1 MTDNSISA
9 MFGLSEDHLVDL
21 DDGIKVHEAIVEP
34 FRILRDRAANEG
46 IDLAVASG
54 FRSYHRQ
61 KTIFDE
67 KWQGKRSVF
76 ADDDSLL
83 DRGEFEDSDWLD
95 RILRFSAMPGTSRHH
110 WGTDIDVFDRA
121 ALSAGQKPAL
131 LPSEYQATGVFA
143 RLGEW
148 LEEQMARDNAEGFF
162 RPYDVDTGGVA
173 VEPWHLSFRP
183 TANKFDE
190 QMSAEALRELWLAN
204 PTLQPEAYPLLN
216 NKLDQLFDRYI
227 R

>member
-34 FRILRDRAANEG
+34 FKALRDRAANEG

-67 KWQGKRSVF
+67 KWQGKRSVLS
-76 ADDDSLL
+76 DDDSLL
-83 DRGEFEDSDWLD
+83 DRSEFEDSDWLD
-95 RILRFSAMPGTSRHH
+95 RILRFSALPGTSRHH

-121 ALSAGQKPAL
+121 ALSTGQQPAL
-131 LPSEYQATGVFA
+131 LPSEYQATGVFS

-148 LEEQMARDNAEGFF
+148 LQQHTARDSAEGFF
-162 RPYDVDTGGVA
+162 RPYDIDTGGVS

-183 TANKFDE
+183 TAERFAE
-190 QMSAEALRELWLAN
+190 QMSAEALRELWIAN
-204 PTLQPEAYPLLN
+204 PTLQPEAYPLLED
-216 NKLDQLFDRYI
+216 KLDQLFDRYVK
-227 R
+227 

>member
-9 MFGLSEDHLVDL
+9 LFGLSEDHLVDL

-34 FRILRDRAANEG
+34 FRALRDRAANEG

-54 FRSYHRQ
+54 FRSYDRQ

-67 KWQGKRSVF
+67 KWQGKRAVLS
-76 ADDDSLL
+76 DDDSLL
-83 DRGEFEDSDWLD
+83 DRSEFEDSEWLD
-95 RILRFSAMPGTSRHH
+95 RILRFSALPGTSRHH

-121 ALSAGQKPAL
+121 ALSAGQRPAL
-131 LPSEYQATGVFA
+131 LPSEYQAKGVFA

-148 LEEQMARDNAEGFF
+148 LQEHMARDNAEGFF
-162 RPYDVDTGGVA
+162 RPYDVDAGGVS

-183 TANKFDE
+183 TAERFAEK
-190 QMSAEALRELWLAN
+190 MSAKALRELWIAN
-204 PTLQPEAYPLLN
+204 PALQPEAYPLLEE
-216 NKLDQLFDRYI
+216 KLDQLFYRYVH
-227 R
+227 

>member
-9 MFGLSEDHLVDL
+9 LFGLSEDHLVNL
-21 DDGIKVHEAIVEP
+21 DEGIKVHEAIVEP
-34 FRILRDRAANEG
+34 FSALRDRAANEG

-67 KWQGKRSVF
+67 KWQGKRAVLS
-76 ADDDSLL
+76 DDDSLL
-83 DRGEFEDSDWLD
+83 DRSEFKDSEWLD
-95 RILRFSAMPGTSRHH
+95 RILRFSALPGTSRHH

-121 ALSAGQKPAL
+121 ALSTGQQPAL
-131 LPSEYQATGVFA
+131 LPSEYHATGVFA

-148 LEEQMARDNAEGFF
+148 LQEHMAQDNAEGFF
-162 RPYDVDTGGVA
+162 RPYDVDTGGVS

-183 TANKFDE
+183 MAERFAE
-190 QMSAEALRELWLAN
+190 QMSAKALRELWIAN
-204 PTLQPEAYPLLN
+204 PALQPEAYALLLE
-216 NKLDQLFDRYI
+216 KLDQLFDRYVN
-227 R
+227 

>member
-1 MTDNSISA
+1 MTDNSPSVL
-9 MFGLSEDHLVDL
+9 FGLSEDHLVDL
-21 DDGIKVHEAIVEP
+21 DGGIKVHKAIVEP

-67 KWQGKRSVF
+67 KWQGKRSVLS
-76 ADDDSLL
+76 DDDSLL
-83 DRGEFEDSDWLD
+83 DRSEFEDSEWLD
-95 RILRFSAMPGTSRHH
+95 RILRFSALPGTSRHH

-121 ALSAGQKPAL
+121 ALSAGQQPAL
-131 LPSEYQATGVFA
+131 LPSEYQEKGVFA

-148 LEEQMARDNAEGFF
+148 LQELIGHDDAEEFF
-162 RPYDVDTGGVA
+162 RPHDVDAGGVA

-183 TANKFDE
+183 TADKFAE
-190 QMSAEALRELWLAN
+190 QVSAKALRELWLAN
-204 PTLQPEAYPLLN
+204 PALQPEAYALLN
-216 NKLDQLFDRYI
+216 DKLDQLFDRYVS
-227 R
+227 

>member
-54 FRSYHRQ
+54 FRSYDRQ

-67 KWQGKRSVF
+67 KWQGQRSVF

>member
-54 FRSYHRQ
+54 FRSYDRQ

>member
-9 MFGLSEDHLVDL
+9 LFGLSEDHLVDL

-34 FRILRDRAANEG
+34 FRALRDRAANEG

-61 KTIFDE
+61 KIIFDE
-67 KWQGKRSVF
+67 KWQGKRSVLS
-76 ADDDSLL
+76 DDDRLL
-83 DRGEFEDSDWLD
+83 DRSEFEESEWLE
-95 RILRFSAMPGTSRHH
+95 RILRFSALPGTSRHH

-121 ALSAGQKPAL
+121 ALNADQQPAL
-131 LPSEYQATGVFA
+131 LPSEYHATGVFA

-148 LEEQMARDNAEGFF
+148 LQEHMARDNAEGFF
-162 RPYDVDTGGVA
+162 RPYDFDTGGVS

-183 TANKFDE
+183 TAQRFAE
-190 QMSAEALRELWLAN
+190 HISAKALRELWIAN

-216 NKLDQLFDRYI
+216 EKLDQLFDRFVS
-227 R
+227 